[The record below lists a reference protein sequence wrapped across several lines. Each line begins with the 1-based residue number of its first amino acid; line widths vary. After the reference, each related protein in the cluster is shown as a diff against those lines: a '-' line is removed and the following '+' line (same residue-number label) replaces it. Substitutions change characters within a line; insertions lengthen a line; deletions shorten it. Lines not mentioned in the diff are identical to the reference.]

1 MGKVSHHIMHKSQ
14 EVEIINLDARRADIN
29 GELYLVIA
37 ADVVTPER
45 GVYRC
50 QIFRS
55 KSSGRDWSSCNCK
68 GFFFSYMCKH
78 LYHLEER
85 EHNPIT
91 RQENRRAKNDSN
103 D

>member
-1 MGKVSHHIMHKSQ
+1 MSKVSHHIIHKSQ
-14 EVEIINLDARRADIN
+14 EVEIINLDAFRRDIN

-37 ADVVTPER
+37 ADVVTGDR

-50 QIFRS
+50 LIYRS
-55 KSSGRDWSSCNCK
+55 KSSGRDWSSCNCQ
-68 GFFFSYMCKH
+68 GFYFSYMCKH

-91 RQENRRAKNDSN
+91 REEKRRMKNDTN